1 MQYMFKVCPLKVT
14 AQEYA

>member
-1 MQYMFKVCPLKVT
+1 MFKVCPLKVT